1 MDRRELRK
9 ITRPEN
15 FLAHVKASKSKGR
28 ARTHHGGAVETVRE
42 SEYRGHRIVVRT
54 TYAIEVD
61 GRPVTGHLGV
71 SNDGRVHYHPVPNA
85 SFASAVELVEQL
97 IDAFPDEFE
106 QAGEDHHD
114 GNDGHARGDGHGHGK
129 GH

>member
-1 MDRRELRK
+1 MDKRELRK
-9 ITRPEN
+9 ITSPDN
-15 FLAHVKASKSKGR
+15 FLAHVKASKPKRRGE
-28 ARTHHGGAVETVRE
+28 AHHEGPIETVRE
-42 SEYRGHRIVVRT
+42 SEYRGHRIVVKT

-106 QAGEDHHD
+106 QQGEDHRHEN
-114 GNDGHARGDGHGHGK
+114 GGHAPHGDDHDESD
-129 GH
+129 

>member
-1 MDRRELRK
+1 MDKRELRK
-9 ITRPEN
+9 ITTPDN
-15 FLAHVKASKSKGR
+15 FLAHVKSSKPKGR
-28 ARTHHGGAVETVRE
+28 AHTPHGGALETVRE

-106 QAGEDHHD
+106 QAGEDHQD
-114 GNDGHARGDGHGHGK
+114 AGGHAAHGGHHEK
-129 GH
+129 GR

>member
-1 MDRRELRK
+1 MDKRELRK
-9 ITRPEN
+9 ITSPDN
-15 FLAHVKASKSKGR
+15 FLAHVKESKP
-28 ARTHHGGAVETVRE
+28 APQVQAHHEGPLETVRE
-42 SEYRGHRIVVRT
+42 SEYRGHRIVVKT
-54 TYAIEVD
+54 TYTIEVD

-106 QAGEDHHD
+106 EAGEDHHH
-114 GNDGHARGDGHGHGK
+114 GNGGHAPHGDDEHK